1 MSADTGV
8 NTSTTNQEDAKFLT
22 KKSKWKIDEKIQI
35 PRTKNK
41 ALPIRVLNEKSFDF
55 QQTHLYDI

>member
-8 NTSTTNQEDAKFLT
+8 NTSTTNQEDAKFLP

-35 PRTKNK
+35 SKTKNK
-41 ALPIRVLNEKSFDF
+41 VLPIRVLNEKSFDF